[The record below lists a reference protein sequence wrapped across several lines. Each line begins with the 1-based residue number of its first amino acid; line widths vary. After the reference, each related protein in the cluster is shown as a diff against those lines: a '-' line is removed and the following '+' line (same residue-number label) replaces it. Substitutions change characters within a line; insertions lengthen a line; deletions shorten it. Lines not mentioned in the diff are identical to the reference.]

1 MIANIA
7 PIRRNGRGS
16 ECERDT
22 YINKEK
28 WCFRGFACLQ
38 YSAYPVIRVWLSA
51 RIVIITAHYMR
62 WLTMMA
68 RALCDSVLA
77 STELGT
83 RNQQITDSRCQM
95 LEADNSDNTG
105 QNSG

>member
-1 MIANIA
+1 
-7 PIRRNGRGS
+7 
-16 ECERDT
+16 
-22 YINKEK
+22 
-28 WCFRGFACLQ
+28 
-38 YSAYPVIRVWLSA
+38 
-51 RIVIITAHYMR
+51 
-62 WLTMMA
+62 MMA
-68 RALCDSVLA
+68 RALCDSVLT